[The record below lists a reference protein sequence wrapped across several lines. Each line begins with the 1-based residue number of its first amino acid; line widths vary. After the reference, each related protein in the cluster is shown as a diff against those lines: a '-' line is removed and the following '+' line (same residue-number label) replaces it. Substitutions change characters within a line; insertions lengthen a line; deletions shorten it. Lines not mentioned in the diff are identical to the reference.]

1 MLLFGVAIVLMVS
14 LGVWCLGRIR
24 REYRHAQQLSAL
36 SVAFVWG
43 LYLLHFSI
51 TVAASIVA
59 AWPISLHPIISWG
72 AGIMLLLAGTVV
84 FLAGIWSFQS
94 FKRMS
99 GLDNSKLVTTGIYQW
114 SRNPQNVGWFLFLLG
129 TAVLGQSGFALLLAG
144 LFWSLFVF
152 YVRLEEQYLE
162 RVFGDKYHRYMQW
175 SHRYFGPPRKQ
186 SQI

>member
-1 MLLFGVAIVLMVS
+1 MLLIGVAIVITIG

-24 REYRHAQQLSAL
+24 REYRHAQNLSAL
-36 SVAFVWG
+36 SVVIVWG
-43 LYLLHFSI
+43 LYLFHLFT
-51 TVAASIVA
+51 TVASSIVA
-59 AWPISLHPIISWG
+59 AWPIPLHPIISWG

-84 FLAGIWSFQS
+84 FLAGIWSFHS

-99 GLDNSKLVTTGIYQW
+99 GLDNSELVTTGIYRW

-129 TAVLGQSGFALLLAG
+129 TAVLGQSGLALLLTG
-144 LFWSLFVF
+144 LFWGLFVF

-162 RVFGDKYHRYMQW
+162 KVFGDKYLRYMQW

-186 SQI
+186 SQA